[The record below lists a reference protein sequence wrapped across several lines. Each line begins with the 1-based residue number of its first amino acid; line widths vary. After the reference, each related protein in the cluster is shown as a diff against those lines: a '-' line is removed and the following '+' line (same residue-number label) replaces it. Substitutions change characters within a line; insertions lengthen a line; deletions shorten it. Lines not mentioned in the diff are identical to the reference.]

1 MVRKLL
7 KEGFN
12 IDLNNM
18 GHHAVIVWE
27 GIYVH
32 SLFKVLA
39 YKTVYYNKYQI
50 YNVVKEKLL
59 LLVPLMAALDS
70 NVVE

>member
-1 MVRKLL
+1 MVENGIINQMVRKLL

-39 YKTVYYNKYQI
+39 YKTVYYNK
-50 YNVVKEKLL
+50 
-59 LLVPLMAALDS
+59 
-70 NVVE
+70 